1 MVGQEVGWKSSFG
14 LDSCPGS
21 LTCPRICGSR

>member
-1 MVGQEVGWKSSFG
+1 VVGAEVSGKSSFG
-14 LDSCPGS
+14 LGGCPGS

>member
-14 LDSCPGS
+14 LDSSPGS
-21 LTCPRICGSR
+21 LRWPLICGSR